1 MVSKAA
7 EARHYAKLREGPMRE
22 PEPPFLAPWA
32 ALWVALGLVLA
43 VHQVAGFGSSA
54 PRASVSCGM
63 PAC

>member
-1 MVSKAA
+1 
-7 EARHYAKLREGPMRE
+7 MRE

-43 VHQVAGFGSSA
+43 VHLVAGSGSSA
-54 PRASVSCGM
+54 PKVSASCGM